1 MKPQQRHSMISK
13 INSEI
18 NNICKLKDFQE
29 ECICDER
36 LSNLKGKTVLVYDE
50 KDFVG
55 NTEPIV
61 KFSQLKDIPNNNSTL
76 KNQNHTSHREFL
88 RVYDCYSNTNF
99 IEEMVED
106 QNRKLQKYGGYGQNF
121 LHLYSFTLTVQPA
134 LRPSPQYYSIELLGN
149 ISRAKLPL
157 QLVKM
162 RQG

>member
-1 MKPQQRHSMISK
+1 MIRK

-18 NNICKLKDFQE
+18 RNICKLEDFQE
-29 ECICDER
+29 EGICFER
-36 LSNLKGKTVLVYDE
+36 LANLKGKTVLVYDE

-61 KFSQLKDIPNNNSTL
+61 KFSQLKALPNYSTSENL
-76 KNQNHTSHREFL
+76 SNTSHREHL

-99 IEEMVED
+99 IDEMVED

-157 QLVKM
+157 QLAKM